1 MFGIGSPEL
10 IIIIIVALLF
20 VGPQKMP
27 GVVKTVSTGLRDLR
41 RMANLAQAEFTE
53 TVEELVREV
62 ERPLADKTELPPPPP
77 PRAPAGPELLAEPL
91 LIKRRAPG
99 PGEADEAEAAAPTP
113 VSAEVAAIQDAE
125 RAASPWPVA
134 EPILSGW
141 NSGTKPR
148 SAPLRAPAPAPDD
161 PLPPQDA

>member
-27 GVVKTVSTGLRDLR
+27 AVVKTVSTGLRDLR

-53 TVEELVREV
+53 TVDELVREV

-77 PRAPAGPELLAEPL
+77 ARGPAGPELLAEPL

-99 PGEADEAEAAAPTP
+99 PGEGAEVEASAAAA
-113 VSAEVAAIQDAE
+113 VSPEVAAIQDAE

-148 SAPLRAPAPAPDD
+148 AAPVRAPAPAPED
-161 PLPPQDA
+161 PPPPRDA